1 MTGLHIACKEGQYGN
16 RLLFSS
22 LLIEIVELLLK
33 IGMDINSLDFFGR
46 TPIYWAAIY
55 NYPDI
60 VTLLIKNNADYMTPS
75 RVCFCFFAFLLF

>member
-1 MTGLHIACKEGQYGN
+1 MTGLHIACKEGQYGTM
-16 RLLFSS
+16 LLFSS

-75 RVCFCFFAFLLF
+75 RVCYCYIAI